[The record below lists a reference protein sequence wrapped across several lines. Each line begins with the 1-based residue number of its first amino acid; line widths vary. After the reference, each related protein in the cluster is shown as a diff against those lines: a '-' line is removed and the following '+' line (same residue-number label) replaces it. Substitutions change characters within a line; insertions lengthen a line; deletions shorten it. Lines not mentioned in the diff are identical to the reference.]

1 MSNRI
6 LDRDA
11 LTYITHCSNV
21 LYKCIYIPMSTS
33 IDIDPA
39 KLTGPNLLKSLSR
52 VDKQLE
58 NLRADL
64 GGLDNKIKNTKAFT

>member
-1 MSNRI
+1 
-6 LDRDA
+6 
-11 LTYITHCSNV
+11 
-21 LYKCIYIPMSTS
+21 MSTS